1 MAQQPDPRLQLDVA
15 GDESGSLDFSGRVG
29 DEFFLVV
36 TVGAEHNTLRNA
48 LNNLA
53 DDLQASIADFTMGQP
68 FHACEDTWPI
78 RHRVFDVLASH
89 DISIDATI
97 VEKALVPP
105 SLVGG
110 PHMPG
115 KRFYR
120 LVWYHH
126 IIHVLPGLLN
136 PACKIQLTIAELG
149 AYSRKQ
155 AFQLAVNQATG
166 VAYVPLLIDA
176 MAAAGVGVGTNWPKD
191 AFHRMPALMFD
202 YAEAKDE
209 RLLQAADYCAWAI
222 QRKLKGI
229 DDRSYRKLQSRIR
242 SERHLTIAEMG
253 GQHDGASIQ
262 MVGPSSW
269 TGLAGD
275 MHTYEVSSRYTV
287 GPADSFQA
295 LLGLQE
301 ALRRDDLAQAIS
313 YLEVIWL
320 PDLSRQAERLRAF
333 LHFIGA
339 LTDWT
344 TSHPELALRATTVLT
359 QAAQHML
366 QRDAYDV
373 LARVLLC
380 TSLYNHA
387 CALGHFQRDTEAM
400 PFYSELIEQFGQ
412 VQEMPISAMVAK
424 ALINRGH
431 AFNRAGNIAD
441 ATAAYCAVIDRFGD
455 EQDEAFDEPLSK
467 ALSCID
473 GNPLVEARYAET
485 ADRRAVAA
493 GLPTSTARA
502 AYYLGRMLEKR
513 REASEAE
520 TMYRRA
526 MISGDR
532 WAASRSAERL
542 GWLLRERGNM
552 VDAEVAYQRAI
563 DSGDPAVA
571 AKAWLSVGWLRQE
584 RDDDAGAVEAFQQA
598 LNSDSPNSAAEAALY
613 LGQVYQKQG
622 DRLRAETAYRQ
633 AIDSGH
639 WSIAPR
645 AAAALGWLLLQEGDT
660 VRAEPA
666 FQQAIASGIAEAALA
681 ARVGFGRLLH
691 ERGDDRSAE
700 VAYRQAL
707 DSSDPDAAPMAA
719 YYLGLLLQEQ
729 GNVSAAKV
737 MLDRAVESGHQVAAL
752 AAATAVDAPVH

>member
-1 MAQQPDPRLQLDVA
+1 MAQRPDPRPQLDVA
-15 GDESGSLDFSGRVG
+15 GDESGSLDFSGRAG

-36 TVGAEHNTLRNA
+36 TVGAEHNTLRDA
-48 LNNLA
+48 LDNLA
-53 DDLQASIADFTMGQP
+53 DDLQASLGDFAIGQP

-78 RHRVFDVLASH
+78 RHRVFDTLASH

-97 VEKALVPP
+97 VEKALAPP

-120 LVWYHH
+120 LVWYQH

-136 PACKIQLTIAELG
+136 PACKVHLTIAELG

-166 VAYVPLLIDA
+166 LAYAPLLIDA
-176 MAAAGVGVGTNWPKD
+176 MAAAGVGVGTEWPED
-191 AFHRMPALMFD
+191 AFHHMPALMFD
-202 YAEAKDE
+202 YADAKDE

-222 QRKLKGI
+222 QRKLKCI

-242 SERHLTIAEMG
+242 SERHLTITETG
-253 GQHDGASIQ
+253 GQHDGASVQ
-262 MVGPSSW
+262 TGGPSSC
-269 TGLAGD
+269 TGLVGD
-275 MHTYEVSSRYTV
+275 MHKYEVSSTYNV

-301 ALRRDDLAQAIS
+301 ALRRDDLAQAIC
-313 YLEVIWL
+313 YLEVIRL

-339 LTDWT
+339 LTDWAT
-344 TSHPELALRATTVLT
+344 PHPELALRATTVLT
-359 QAAQHML
+359 QAARHML
-366 QRDAYDV
+366 QRDANDV

-380 TSLYNHA
+380 AALYNHA
-387 CALGHFQRDTEAM
+387 CALGHVQRDAEAM
-400 PFYSELIEQFGQ
+400 SFYGELIEQFGQ

-424 ALINRGH
+424 ALVNRGH
-431 AFNRAGNIAD
+431 AFNQAGNIAD

-455 EQDEAFDEPLSK
+455 EQNEAFDEPLSK

-473 GNPLVEARYAET
+473 GNPLAEASYAET
-485 ADRRAVAA
+485 AYRRAIAA

-502 AYYLGRMLEKR
+502 AYYLGRILEKR
-513 REASEAE
+513 RDASDAE
-520 TMYRRA
+520 TMYQRA
-526 MISGDR
+526 MTSGDR
-532 WAASRSAERL
+532 WAASRAAERL

-552 VDAEVAYQRAI
+552 VEADVAYQRAI

-584 RDDDAGAVEAFQQA
+584 RDDDAGAVEAFHQA
-598 LNSDSPNSAAEAALY
+598 LSSDFPNPASEAALY
-613 LGQVYQKQG
+613 LGHMYQKQG

-633 AIDSGH
+633 AIGSGH
-639 WSIAPR
+639 QWIAPR
-645 AAAALGWLLLQEGDT
+645 AAVALGWLLLNEGDT
-660 VRAEPA
+660 LRAEPA
-666 FQQAIASGIAEAALA
+666 FQQAIASGIAEVALA
-681 ARVGFGRLLH
+681 ARVGFGRLLQ
-691 ERGDDRSAE
+691 EQGDDRGAE

-707 DSSDPDAAPMAA
+707 DSGDPNAAPMAA

-729 GNVSAAKV
+729 GNVSAAKT
-737 MLDRAVESGHQVAAL
+737 MLDRAVESGHQVAAP
-752 AAATAVDAPVH
+752 AAAAAVDAPVH

>member
-1 MAQQPDPRLQLDVA
+1 MAQGSDPRPQLNVA
-15 GDESGSLDFSGRVG
+15 GDESGGLDFSGRAG

-36 TVGAEHNTLRNA
+36 TVGAERNTLRDA
-48 LNNLA
+48 LGTLA
-53 DDLQASIADFTMGQP
+53 DDLQASIGGFTTGRP

-78 RHRVFDVLASH
+78 RHRVFDVLASL

-105 SLVGG
+105 SLIGG

-115 KRFYR
+115 KRLYR

-126 IIHVLPGLLN
+126 IIHVLPGLLH
-136 PACKIQLTIAELG
+136 PACKVQLTIAELG

-166 VAYVPLLIDA
+166 IAYVPLLIDA
-176 MAAAGVGVGTNWPKD
+176 MAAAGVGVGIDWPED
-191 AFHRMPALMFD
+191 AFHHMPALMFD

-242 SERHLTIAEMG
+242 SERLLTIAETG
-253 GQHDGASIQ
+253 GHDGTSAQ

-275 MHTYEVSSRYTV
+275 IHTYEVSSTYNV

-295 LLGLQE
+295 LLGLQD

-339 LTDWT
+339 LTDWA

-359 QAAQHML
+359 QAARHML
-366 QRDAYDV
+366 QRDANDV

-380 TSLYNHA
+380 AALYNHA
-387 CALGHFQRDTEAM
+387 CALGRFQRDAEAM
-400 PFYSELIEQFGQ
+400 PFYSELIEQFSQ

-424 ALINRGH
+424 ALLNRGH
-431 AFNRAGNIAD
+431 AFNRTGNIAD
-441 ATAAYCAVIDRFGD
+441 ATADYCAVIDRFGD
-455 EQDEAFDEPLSK
+455 EQDEAFDEPISK
-467 ALSCID
+467 ALGCID
-473 GNPLVEARYAET
+473 GNPLVEASYAET

-493 GLPTSTARA
+493 GLPTSAAMA

-520 TMYRRA
+520 TMYWRA
-526 MISGDR
+526 MTSSDR
-532 WAASRSAERL
+532 WAVSRAAERL

-563 DSGDPAVA
+563 DAGDPAVA

-584 RDDDAGAVEAFQQA
+584 RDDDAGAVEAFQQV
-598 LNSDSPNSAAEAALY
+598 LKSDFPNAAAEAALY

-622 DRLRAETAYRQ
+622 DRLRAE
-633 AIDSGH
+633 
-639 WSIAPR
+639 P
-645 AAAALGWLLLQEGDT
+645 
-660 VRAEPA
+660 
-666 FQQAIASGIAEAALA
+666 
-681 ARVGFGRLLH
+681 
-691 ERGDDRSAE
+691 
-700 VAYRQAL
+700 AYRQAL

-719 YYLGLLLQEQ
+719 YYLGLLLQER
-729 GNVSAAKV
+729 GNVSVAKT
-737 MLDRAVESGHQVAAL
+737 MLDRAVESGHRVAAR
-752 AAATAVDAPVH
+752 AAAVALDAFVP